1 MKSEI
6 SVKGIGT
13 CIIEFIPVTDDE
25 DEQINQY
32 SKIINLIKIQMQEMA
47 KDGMR

>member
-6 SVKGIGT
+6 SVKGVGT
-13 CIIEFIPVTDDE
+13 CIMEFIPVTDDT
-25 DEQINQY
+25 DAQINQY

-47 KDGMR
+47 KDGM

>member
-6 SVKGIGT
+6 SVKGVGT

-32 SKIINLIKIQMQEMA
+32 SKIINPIKIQMQEMA
-47 KDGMR
+47 KDGMQ

>member
-6 SVKGIGT
+6 SVKGVGT
-13 CIIEFIPVTDDE
+13 CIMEFIPVTDDA

-47 KDGMR
+47 KDGM